1 MLSNKRD
8 TRFDVIHT
16 KPVRFTVQ
24 ATRPHREYT
33 KDQRKAT
40 VEYASKTSIALASL
54 AYDIPQSTIR
64 TWVKQEVESKRLLK
78 GKLIHVIIAS
88 LGFICLG
95 LLGVV
100 GIAFGV
106 TYLYGGS
113 DEVGFLWQVLTNLVR

>member
-1 MLSNKRD
+1 MLSNE
-8 TRFDVIHT
+8 IHT
-16 KPVRFTVQ
+16 KPIRFTVQ

-40 VEYASKTSIALASL
+40 VGYAGKTSIALASL

-64 TWVKQEVESKRLLK
+64 NWVKQEVEAKSQSKAT
-78 GKLIHVIIAS
+78 LIKAIFTSILPIV
-88 LGFICLG
+88 G

-106 TYLYGGS
+106 TYLYEGS
-113 DEVGFLWQVLTNLVR
+113 EGVGFLWQVLTNLVR